1 MTSKVTFGIIISFL
15 FLMASLS
22 SLGFRFPDFY
32 RSNNLNSLNSAYSSV
47 QSNSL
52 PSQCYVTVVY
62 DGDTIGCDFNQ
73 NHHIDGPEER
83 VRLLGI
89 DAPETSH
96 SAKNKTG
103 VDEPYAQ
110 EAKKYLD
117 KLAWHH
123 TVYLQYD
130 VKPVDKY
137 NRKLAFVSLDE
148 AGKDQLNAKMLESG
162 FTKLLFIPPNG
173 RYLNLYTKAESTAQ
187 KKHVGLWRLTQ

>member
-22 SLGFRFPDFY
+22 GLGFRFTDIS
-32 RSNNLNSLNSAYSSV
+32 RASNSNSLNSAYFSV

-62 DGDTIGCDFNQ
+62 DGDTIGCDFNN

-103 VDEPYAQ
+103 LDEPYAQ

-137 NRKLAFVSLDE
+137 NRKLAFVSLDIE
-148 AGKDQLNAKMLESG
+148 GKEQLNAKMLESG
-162 FTKLLFIPPNG
+162 FTKLLFIPPNQK
-173 RYLNLYTKAESTAQ
+173 YFSLYTKAESNAQ
-187 KKHVGLWRLTQ
+187 RQHLGLWQ